1 MAWYILE
8 ANEMPKKND
17 PKSGYEPSQ
26 AQFETDTGLDLN
38 QVGTRGVQIVSQVI
52 ETMHEITRSAEFREM
67 ARLRAKALRDE
78 ASALA
83 QAKEAE
89 RQKWQGVVAEKDAKI
104 AKKDKKIA
112 NMAIKITQKD
122 TKIADMAAENSRLR
136 EQIAALQSD

>member
-1 MAWYILE
+1 
-8 ANEMPKKND
+8 MPKKND
-17 PKSGYEPSQ
+17 PKSGYGLSQ
-26 AQFETDTGLDLN
+26 AQFEADTGLDLK
-38 QVGTRGVQIVSQVI
+38 QAGTRGVRIVSQVI

-67 ARLRAKALRDE
+67 VRLREKALRDE
-78 ASALA
+78 ASALT
-83 QAKEAE
+83 QAKEVE

-122 TKIADMAAENSRLR
+122 TKIADMAAENLRLR